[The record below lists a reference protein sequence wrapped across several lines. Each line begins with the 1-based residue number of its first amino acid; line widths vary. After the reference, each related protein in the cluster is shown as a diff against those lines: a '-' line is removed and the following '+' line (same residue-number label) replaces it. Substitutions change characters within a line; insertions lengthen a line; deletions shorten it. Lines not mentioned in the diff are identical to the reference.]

1 MNRPSSETK
10 LVAVNR
16 VAVRLERTTDQD
28 IHDDL
33 VLSLGTWR
41 HVSDSFYLAN
51 DPTAT
56 ATKNVPQQLARLLEP
71 WGELVSQLRPAGGS
85 VFLPFDFSDE
95 CTGWLRVTFRDGTHA
110 RVEAGWS
117 LIQGWSFNPSDI
129 ADTAHRISDF
139 EPEAGAAV
147 NCLIDDLLAT
157 ITNNRRGFIE
167 SSN

>member
-1 MNRPSSETK
+1 MNRPSCETT
-10 LVAVNR
+10 LVVVNH

-56 ATKNVPQQLARLLEP
+56 ATKNVPQQLARLLEQ

-85 VFLPFDFSDE
+85 AFLPFDFSDE
-95 CTGWLRVTFRDGTHA
+95 CTGWLRVTSQDGTHA
-110 RVEAGWS
+110 RVQAGWS

-147 NCLIDDLLAT
+147 DCLIDDLLAT
-157 ITNNRRGFIE
+157 ITNNRSWFIE

>member
-1 MNRPSSETK
+1 MNY
-10 LVAVNR
+10 

-33 VLSLGTWR
+33 ELHLGTWR

-56 ATKNVPQQLARLLEP
+56 TAENVPQQLARLLEQ
-71 WGELVSQLRPAGGS
+71 WIEQVRELRPAGGTR
-85 VFLPFDFSDE
+85 FLPFDFSDE
-95 CTGWLRVTFRDGTHA
+95 CTGWLRVTSQDGTHA

-129 ADTAHRISDF
+129 ADMAHRVGDF

-147 NCLIDDLLAT
+147 DCLIDDLLAT
-157 ITNNRRGFIE
+157 ITHNRSFFIE
-167 SSN
+167 NSN

>member
-1 MNRPSSETK
+1 MND
-10 LVAVNR
+10 
-16 VAVRLERTTDQD
+16 VAVRLERTTDRD

-33 VLSLGTWR
+33 VLSLGTWQ
-41 HVSDSFYLAN
+41 HVSDSFYFAN
-51 DPTAT
+51 DPTTT
-56 ATKNVPQQLARLLEP
+56 ATKNVPQQLAGLLEQ
-71 WGELVSQLRPAGGS
+71 WVELVRELTPTGGT

-95 CTGWLRVTFRDGTHA
+95 CTGWLRVTSQDGRIA

-129 ADTAHRISDF
+129 TDMAHRVSDF
-139 EPEAGAAV
+139 APEAGATV

-157 ITNNRRGFIE
+157 ITINRSAFIE